1 MDIRMLIDEF
11 LKLYGGSE
19 EGIRVFRAPG
29 RVNLIGEHTDY
40 NGGFVFPAAIDMS
53 STLIVR
59 KRCDN
64 VIRLK
69 ATSLDIMVEADTAK
83 LDSYRNLEWGNY
95 QLGVAYEMAQD
106 GYEIFGMDMLYH
118 DTLPHGGGLSSS
130 AAIEVSTALC
140 IATFSNE
147 KNGITEPVN
156 MIDIA
161 LVSQRAESDYCG
173 VKCGIM
179 DQFAS
184 AMGREDN
191 AIFLKCDDISYE
203 YVPLNLE
210 GKRIIISNTGVKHA
224 LGASKYNE
232 RRSECEEGFA
242 ALKSAMPDKN
252 ALGEISV
259 EELEKCE
266 HLIKSEVV
274 RRRVKHV
281 VTEDDRVIKSVNA
294 LKSGNIELFGQL
306 MYASHASLRDDY
318 EVTCKEL
325 DIMVEEAKKINGVL
339 GSRMTGA
346 GFGGC
351 TVSIVEEGAVDEF
364 IAVVGENYEKQTG
377 IKPKFYVT
385 RADKGGH
392 EVTEIL

>member
-1 MDIRMLIDEF
+1 MDIRGLIDEF

-40 NGGFVFPAAIDMS
+40 NGGFVFPAAITMS

-64 VIRLK
+64 IIRLK
-69 ATSLDIMVEADTAK
+69 ATTLDVMVEADAER

-95 QLGVAYEMAQD
+95 QIGVAYEMKQA

-118 DTLPHGGGLSSS
+118 DTVPHGGGLSSS

-140 IATFSNE
+140 IANFSNE
-147 KNGITEPVN
+147 KNGAAEPIN

-161 LVSQRAESDYCG
+161 RISQRAESEYCG

-184 AMGREDN
+184 AMGKKDN
-191 AIFLKCDDISYE
+191 AIFLKCDDLSYE
-203 YVPLNLE
+203 YVPLNLD

-232 RRSECEEGFA
+232 RRKECEAGFA
-242 ALKSAMPDKN
+242 GLKSAMQEKN
-252 ALGEISV
+252 SLGEISPD
-259 EELEKCE
+259 EFERYA
-266 HLIKSEVV
+266 HLIDNEVV
-274 RRRVKHV
+274 RRRIKHV
-281 VTEDDRVIKSVNA
+281 VTEDNRVERSVKA
-294 LKSGNIELFGQL
+294 LKDGDIELFGKL
-306 MYASHASLRDDY
+306 MYESHASLRDDY

-325 DIMVEEAKKINGVL
+325 DIMVEEAQKVDGVL

-351 TVSIVEEGAVDEF
+351 TVSIVEESAVDEF
-364 IAVVGENYEKQTG
+364 IEKVGEGYEKRVG

-385 RADKGGH
+385 QADNGGH
-392 EVTEIL
+392 EITEF